1 MDYVGNLIRPP
12 SEANSIIL
20 QVTLGCPHNKCTFCG
35 AYKNVGFKLKP
46 ASVIENDIAFA
57 ARHCRRQKQVF
68 LADGDVLSLPNPFL
82 LELFDTIR
90 TRLPWVR
97 KISLYGSGRAIG
109 RKTEYDL
116 IALKNS
122 GLARIYMG
130 LESGCNMVLEKV
142 KKGCNAESMVAAGRK
157 VRNADLFCL

>member
-1 MDYVGNLIRPP
+1 
-12 SEANSIIL
+12 
-20 QVTLGCPHNKCTFCG
+20 
-35 AYKNVGFKLKP
+35 VGFKLKP

-157 VRNADLFCL
+157 VRNADDFCL